1 MPSSWR
7 TRAAQLTRPSRCP
20 SAKRNST
27 DEPLFAVLGRIA
39 HLSSRSLRLGP
50 ESASGQVLPP
60 GHLAAMSAVVGEA
73 AENREERTTTA
84 LTAGVHLTA
93 AVPGTGVGRQ
103 PIATSRLTA
112 LGQPGDGGAK
122 ALREPAIDGRQQV
135 SGLGCGRLGR
145 TTVRSRIGSSG
156 ALVGNHSHGCASAG
170 NMSL

>member
-1 MPSSWR
+1 MASFPGAGRSALN
-7 TRAAQLTRPSRCP
+7 TSRED
-20 SAKRNST
+20 A
-27 DEPLFAVLGRIA
+27 RISP
-39 HLSSRSLRLGP
+39 HVLRLW
-50 ESASGQVLPP
+50 QLRVRYCLP
-60 GHLAAMSAVVGEA
+60 GHLAAMSAVVGKA

-156 ALVGNHSHGCASAG
+156 ALVGNHSRGCASAG